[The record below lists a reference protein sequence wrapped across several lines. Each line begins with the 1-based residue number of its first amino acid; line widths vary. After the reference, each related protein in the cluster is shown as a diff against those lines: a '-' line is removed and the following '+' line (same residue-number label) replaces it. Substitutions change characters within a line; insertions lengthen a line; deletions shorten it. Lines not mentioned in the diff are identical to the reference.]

1 MTHPHP
7 PLPPT
12 LLERAR
18 TPGSPSV
25 DLLMV
30 CMGNICR
37 SPTAHGVFR
46 HKITHSGLA
55 HSVMVD
61 SAGTHNYH
69 PGEPPD
75 TRTQRHAAQRGYD
88 LSDLRARQ
96 ITDADFARYDLI
108 LAMDWDNLALA
119 QDLCPPAHAH
129 KLRRM
134 TEFCLQFDSPVV
146 PDPYYGGSQGFE
158 EVLDLVE
165 DACEGLLRHVQRQ
178 LKAQVPPVQH

>member
-1 MTHPHP
+1 MSRYAI
-7 PLPPT
+7 LF
-12 LLERAR
+12 
-18 TPGSPSV
+18 
-25 DLLMV
+25 V

-46 HKITHSGLA
+46 HKITHIRQA
-55 HSVMVD
+55 HSVVVD

-96 ITDADFARYDLI
+96 ITDEDFARYDLI

-178 LKAQVPPVQH
+178 LQDQLQAQVPPVQH

>member
-1 MTHPHP
+1 MQDRVATY
-7 PLPPT
+7 
-12 LLERAR
+12 
-18 TPGSPSV
+18 SV
-25 DLLMV
+25 LFL

-37 SPTAHGVFR
+37 SPTAHAVFR
-46 HKITHSGLA
+46 HKMIHSGLA
-55 HSVMVD
+55 NQVRVD

-69 PGEPPD
+69 PGETPD
-75 TRTQRHAAQRGYD
+75 HRTQRHAAQRGYD

-96 ITDADFARYDLI
+96 IREADFAGHDLV

-119 QDLCPPAHAH
+119 QDQCPPEHTH
-129 KLRRM
+129 KLRRL
-134 TEFCLQFDSPVV
+134 TEFCLRFDSPVV

-178 LKAQVPPVQH
+178 LQTHVPPMQH